1 MERMTLEEYKNTL
14 LPDTPKKSVKMQII
28 GKQNKRNGKEFE
40 EIVEAACEQYFVDKV
55 AKIEKTPEPIKQLGP
70 MQKNGR
76 FIAVYEKAA
85 QVDYKGTL
93 KGGRTVCFD
102 AKHTE
107 SDRIQRS
114 AISDD
119 QEDCLDG
126 YMEMGATCFVLV
138 SFGFRSFFKVPWG
151 VWKNMKQIYGR
162 KYLKPEDI
170 EQYRVEYRGYLRF
183 LPNM

>member
-1 MERMTLEEYKNTL
+1 MSNMSITEYRALAGEPN
-14 LPDTPKKSVKMQII
+14 KKIRNQIQ
-28 GKQNKRNGKEFE
+28 GARNKRNGQQFE
-40 EIVEAACEQYFVDKV
+40 DLIEAACEQYFLDKV
-55 AKIEKTPEPIKQLGP
+55 AKIEKTPEPIKQVGP

-93 KGGRTVCFD
+93 KKGGRTVCFD

-107 SDRIQRS
+107 SDRIQQS
-114 AISDD
+114 AISSD

-126 YMEMGATCFVLV
+126 YMEMGAVCFVLV
-138 SFGFRSFFKVPWG
+138 SFGFRDFFKVPWG
-151 VWKNMKQIYGR
+151 VWKNMKKIYGH
-162 KYLKPEDI
+162 KYLKPEEI

>member
-1 MERMTLEEYKNTL
+1 MSNMSLAEYKALAGEPN
-14 LPDTPKKSVKMQII
+14 KKIRNQIK
-28 GKQNKRNGKEFE
+28 GARNKRDGKIFE
-40 EIVEAACEQYFVDKV
+40 ELIEAACVQYFIDKV

-70 MQKNGR
+70 KQEGGR
-76 FIAVYEKAA
+76 FIAAYEKSA
-85 QVDYKGTL
+85 QVDFKGTL

-107 SDRIQRS
+107 TDRIQRS
-114 AISDD
+114 AISSD
-119 QEDCLDG
+119 QEECLDG

-138 SFGFRSFFKVPWG
+138 GFSFRDFFRVPWG

-170 EQYRVEYRGYLRF
+170 EQYRVEYRMYLKF
-183 LPNM
+183 LG

>member
-1 MERMTLEEYKNTL
+1 MERMTVAEYKKTL
-14 LPDTPKKSVKMQII
+14 LPDPPSKKVQNQIK
-28 GKQNKRNGKEFE
+28 GARNKRNGKQFE
-40 EIVEAACEQYFVDKV
+40 ELIETACEQYFLDKV

-70 MQKNGR
+70 MQPNGR
-76 FIAVYEKAA
+76 FIAAYEKTA
-85 QVDYKGTL
+85 QVDFKGTL

-107 SDRIQRS
+107 TDRIQRS

-119 QEDCLDG
+119 QEECLDG

-138 SFGFRSFFKVPWG
+138 SFSFRDFFRVPWG

-170 EQYRVEYRGYLRF
+170 EQYRVEYGMYLKF
-183 LPNM
+183 LG